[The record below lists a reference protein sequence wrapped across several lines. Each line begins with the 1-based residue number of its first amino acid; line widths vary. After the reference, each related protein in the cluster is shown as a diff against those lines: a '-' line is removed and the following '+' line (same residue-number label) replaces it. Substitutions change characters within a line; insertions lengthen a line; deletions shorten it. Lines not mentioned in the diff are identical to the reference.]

1 MKRVRRNILYHELIG
16 LRVTVLRSLD
26 PSLESLTGTVYWETS
41 RTLWIK
47 VDSRVVK
54 VLKKGS
60 IFAFELPGGGIAR
73 VKGEELL
80 GRPEERAARM
90 RWYRGAGA

>member
-1 MKRVRRNILYHELIG
+1 VKRNKRNILFHELIG
-16 LRVTVLRSLD
+16 LRVTILKSMD
-26 PSLESLTGTVYWETS
+26 PSLEGLSGTVYWETS
-41 RTLWIK
+41 RTLWIRVNSK
-47 VDSRVVK
+47 VVK
-54 VLKKGS
+54 VLKNGS